1 MFMAGYLKISEYVP
15 DKVDLSRRRLGSGFE
30 MKSVLTQAAC
40 QFNDS
45 SPAWASGLAGVCPL
59 TLEWGRS
66 CS

>member
-1 MFMAGYLKISEYVP
+1 MVSEYAP
-15 DKVDLSRRRLGSGFE
+15 DEVDLFHRWLGSGFE

-45 SPAWASGLAGVCPL
+45 SPAWASGLAGVCPP

-66 CS
+66 CSWL